1 MHTGYTRP
9 RMLVSPA
16 PNLDLVLGLPMLLLL
31 ASAGL
36 AFGAFVLWGR
46 SQRR

>member
-1 MHTGYTRP
+1 
-9 RMLVSPA
+9 MLLSPA

-46 SQRR
+46 AHRR